1 MNHSAGGS
9 IQRIPGQSAAGNDAS
24 PPASDRVLILEQ
36 SLDHLPVGVTVYDED
51 FKLLAWNKTAAE
63 IIQTPPGMLREGAH
77 IRELIDHVAAAGFY
91 GEGESEHL
99 ADVRLQ
105 QMADGELSREHNL
118 ADGRV
123 LEVQGSRPPEGG
135 YVYVVQDITAQRQAQ
150 SATKELATIVSSSEA
165 SILSLSPDGII
176 NSWNTGAEHLY
187 GYTAEEAIGQP
198 FHLLSG
204 GAAQIEAQDSIW
216 QRVLQGEQ
224 IRQETTERT
233 HKDGHSFF
241 ISLSMS
247 PILGDGGEVIG
258 VSGIAYD
265 ITERLQAEQAIAKQR
280 DELESLNGQKNRLFS
295 IIAHD
300 LRTPFNS
307 LLGFSEILSENAAD
321 LSPNDVRE
329 YARMMHQSAS
339 QANALLE
346 NLLDWSRLQMGG
358 LKSEPRPF
366 DVAMAIEKALAL
378 NTPNAVGKNISI
390 EQSKS
395 SLMTAMA
402 DPQMVETVLRN
413 LIGNAIKFTAR
424 DGTVSLDTKR
434 REGEIIISISDTGIG
449 ISAER
454 LERLFEFET
463 GTSTAGTD
471 GEKGTGLGLQ
481 LCRDLIELQGGAL
494 TVESTVGRGSTFLFT
509 LPSAI

>member
-9 IQRIPGQSAAGNDAS
+9 IQEFSGRKAAGDHSVS
-24 PPASDRVLILEQ
+24 PATDRALILEQ
-36 SLDHLPVGVTVYDED
+36 SLNHLPVGITVYDED

-63 IIQTPPGMLREGAH
+63 IMQTPPDMFREGMP
-77 IRELIDHVAAAGFY
+77 IRELARHVAAAGFY
-91 GEGESEHL
+91 GEGDPGQL
-99 ADVRLQ
+99 ANLRLQ
-105 QMADGELSREHNL
+105 QIAEGTLSREHKL
-118 ADGRV
+118 ADGRI
-123 LEVQGSRPPEGG
+123 LDIQASRPPEGG
-135 YVYVVQDITAQRQAQ
+135 YVYVIQDITAQRQAE

-176 NSWNTGAEHLY
+176 TSWNVGAEHLY

-198 FHLLSG
+198 LYLLSG
-204 GAAQIEAQDSIW
+204 GPAQIEAQKSSW
-216 QRVLQGEQ
+216 QRVLRGEQ
-224 IRQETTERT
+224 IRQEATERT

-241 ISLSMS
+241 ISLTMS
-247 PILGDGGEVIG
+247 PIFGDDGEVVG
-258 VSGIAYD
+258 VSGVAHD
-265 ITERLQAEQAIAKQR
+265 ITERRQAEQALARQR

-307 LLGFSEILSENAAD
+307 LLGFSEILTENAPN
-321 LSPNDVRE
+321 LSPNEVRE
-329 YARMMHQSAS
+329 YATMMHQAAS
-339 QANALLE
+339 QANGLLE

-366 DVAMAIEKALAL
+366 DVAMSIEKALAL

-390 EQSKS
+390 KQSES
-395 SLMTAMA
+395 SLLTVMA

-413 LIGNAIKFTAR
+413 LIGNAIKFTAAGGSIFLDTIRR
-424 DGTVSLDTKR
+424 DG
-434 REGEIIISISDTGIG
+434 EIMISIRDTGMG
-449 ISAER
+449 ISADR
-454 LERLFEFET
+454 LDSLFEFET

-481 LCRDLIELQGGAL
+481 LCRDLVELQGGAL
-494 TVESTVGRGSTFLFT
+494 IVESTLGQGSTFLFT